1 MKTTKRTRSNLKHG
15 VFMIALV
22 VLGSCTSQMSQSVM
36 DKKAGLNGGFELVKN
51 GLPVNWLCYTQ
62 LTTGS
67 GDFDIYA
74 NEADKTEGKQSL
86 TIDVRTCSDK
96 GGRFSPGLAKE
107 FEVIP
112 GETYVITFK
121 VKQTTTQTKIT
132 LNAVAAIRK
141 SDDLIIRLKEPI
153 TDWQT
158 LSYEYKVPA
167 SMPRIRFEI
176 SVLKP
181 GIFQIDEVTIR
192 KKDSASYIGA

>member
-1 MKTTKRTRSNLKHG
+1 
-15 VFMIALV
+15 MIALMV
-22 VLGSCTSQMSQSVM
+22 FGSCTSQMSQSVM
-36 DKKAGLNGGFELVKN
+36 DKKAGSNGGFEIVQD
-51 GLPVNWLCYTQ
+51 GLPVNWLCYTP

-74 NEADKTEGKQSL
+74 NQADKTEGKQSL

-96 GGRFSPGLAKE
+96 GGRFSPGLAQE
-107 FEVIP
+107 FEVIS

-132 LNAVAAIRK
+132 LNAVSAKRK

-192 KKDSASYIGA
+192 KKESASHIGA